1 MLRTAFLG
9 MIYLGWL
16 IQLTH
21 AQVFDEKFE
30 HWPAKLKI
38 NGQIVLGAKWNNSGF
53 LKDLPENLLKDNH
66 IVFLHDL
73 SANAS
78 LLETCDEFLEELSES
93 KTFETVAEDFEC
105 QLQKLLEKCDV
116 FCWIASQPCS
126 ETLRKQHSKI
136 HDLLAKHL
144 DGGGTIIA
152 LGHSAA
158 MMGKFAVTVHDNQAR
173 IERGLNLVYDSAIL
187 PDYEDSPPLRGQL
200 LSVLSTHPRSV
211 GIGLSK
217 NGLLVLNGRKMFI
230 RGAGEATILLMANE
244 RQPIRVQTIVEM
256 HPQSPRP
263 ELDLI
268 DLTEWRR
275 DAIDRTLEPFPPEN
289 PDAPLV
295 ENGTLVIVG
304 GGGMPRGL
312 MERIVELA
320 GGKGHARMVYVPCS
334 EQDDLG
340 EKQGM
345 VEAWKKLGVKHA
357 TFIHTKNRDKSNSDE
372 EFLEPLKHATGIWFG
387 GGRQWN
393 FADSY
398 YGTTAHKLMKD
409 VLRRGGVI
417 GGSSAGASIQARYL
431 ARATPIGNFRI
442 RAPGYERGGLGF
454 ISGVAID
461 QHFSQRRRHR
471 DMTELMAHYPQLL
484 GIGLDEATAIIVQK
498 SIADVVGRGRVHFY
512 DRNQPVVPGQP
523 DYIALP
529 DGSCYDLAEREILK
543 DTSIWFAPP
552 LKAEKPAELHGQQ

>member
-1 MLRTAFLG
+1 MSRTAFFFV
-9 MIYLGWL
+9 ICLGWL
-16 IQLTH
+16 SQLAH

-38 NGQIVLGAKWNNSGF
+38 NGQIVLGSSWNNADC
-53 LKDLPENLLKDNH
+53 LKDLPQNLLKDKH
-66 IVFLHDL
+66 IVFVHDL
-73 SANAS
+73 PADAS
-78 LLETCDEFLEELSES
+78 LLEACDKFLEEQSES

-116 FCWIASQPCS
+116 FCWIASQSFP
-126 ETLRKQHSKI
+126 ETLRQQQAKI

-144 DGGGTIIA
+144 EGGGTIIA

-158 MMGKFAVTVHDNQAR
+158 MMGQFAIAVHNDQAR
-173 IERGLNLVYDSAIL
+173 IERGLNLVYDTAIL
-187 PDYEDSPPLRGQL
+187 SDYEDSPALRGHL
-200 LSVLSTHPRSV
+200 LSMLAVHPRSV
-211 GIGLSK
+211 GIGLRK
-217 NGLLVLNGRKMFI
+217 EGLLVLDGRKMFM
-230 RGAGEATILLMANE
+230 RGTGEATFLLMANE
-244 RQPIRVQTIVEM
+244 RQPIRVQTIVEL

-289 PDAPLV
+289 PSIPHV

-304 GGGMPRGL
+304 GGGMPSGL
-312 MERIVELA
+312 MERFIELA
-320 GGKGHARMVYVPCS
+320 GGKEHARMVYIPC
-334 EQDDLG
+334 EERDDVG
-340 EKQGM
+340 KKQST
-345 VEAWKKLGVKHA
+345 VEAWKKMGVKHT
-357 TFIHTKNRDKSNSDE
+357 TFIHTKDRDKANGDE
-372 EFLEPLKHATGIWFG
+372 EFLEPLRHATGIWFG

-398 YGTTAHKLMKD
+398 YGTTAHKLMKE

-454 ISGVAID
+454 LSGVAID
-461 QHFSQRRRHR
+461 QHFSQRKRQQ
-471 DMTELMAHYPQLL
+471 DMTELMTHYPQLL
-484 GIGLDEATAIIVQK
+484 GIGIDEATALIVQK
-498 SIADVVGRGRVHFY
+498 SIADIVGRGKVHFY
-512 DRNQPVVPGQP
+512 DRHLPVFPGRP

-529 DGSCYDLAEREILK
+529 DGSCYDLAAREILK

-552 LKAEKPAELHGQQ
+552 LKAEKPAVAYDQH